1 MIMDAF
7 DLQRLEELF
16 TKFSELNSDERA
28 DHLKEIQDRE
38 PDIAIQLL
46 KLLEA
51 QTDESSTADH
61 SASIWGKVAPLIV
74 DNIDDGLN
82 IDRYEIVSVIGRGGM
97 GTVYHAIRKDS
108 YRQDVAIKVLHA
120 GATDS
125 MSVRRFN
132 WERQVLAKIKHP
144 GVARILD
151 GGTALDGRLFYVMEL
166 VEGLELKEWLRL
178 EKPTL
183 EARLKCLIQIAEAV
197 AEAHRLLIIHRDIK
211 PANVRIDYN
220 GNPKLLDFGIAKQ
233 FDGDM
238 DASLTL
244 TRARVYSP
252 EYAAPE
258 QIRGDE
264 LSTAVDV
271 YGLGVLMYMMLGGAS
286 PYKTKGI
293 GLHDIEHAILNDEP
307 DRLSQVSDS
316 DGQTHPYDKS
326 LLRGDLDAIA
336 LKAIR
341 KEPELRY
348 GSVKEFI
355 NDILR
360 YLENK
365 PVVAREGNRQYSI
378 KKFLRRNKY
387 AVGSG
392 LVIFMLVL
400 GISIVSSY
408 TVVVLEDKNREITAE
423 RDRAQAMSEFMLS
436 VFRSGNPFSDQDPNL
451 TARQLLDIGL
461 SRIDAKFESN
471 PDLAIYMKLP
481 IASAYKGIGQLNKAD
496 SVLNQL
502 HGQIRGLK
510 PDGSLDEIIVL
521 FDMAV
526 IRDQL
531 GDYKGAD
538 SLHRL
543 IQANALQWGFQNTT
557 KVLEAY
563 AEHTIMNIKLNRPL
577 EEFQTQLPLNI
588 RYLEENGY
596 GGSYA
601 HITSLMS
608 LGSSY
613 FYNDNKIGIPFL
625 EEADSLYRLAGLEE
639 STQTLMLTNNLALFY
654 QNSGM
659 VEKADQRYKKLLN
672 LVDTYMADNSGYV
685 STVYTNYATF
695 LNEQGRREDALTALK
710 KAYDV
715 QIESGNPSDNNMLII
730 YGNLGVINQESGN
743 HEMAL
748 VYFQRAYEI
757 GLRMVGEVHE
767 FMAMIH
773 TYNGISMAH
782 LGMMSKAKD
791 EIDKGIS
798 VRIQLGGEQNWSI
811 ANSEYAY
818 AELAILEQ
826 DYFQAE
832 IHLLRSISLL
842 KSNYTVDH
850 QLVMKSI
857 DRLIDVLKNQN
868 KIYDALS
875 YISDHLAE
883 LEAIPADNM
892 QLINKYQRMVTELS
906 GK

>member
-1 MIMDAF
+1 MDSS
-7 DLQRLEELF
+7 DLQRIEKLFTELSELSPNNRRERLEEIR
-16 TKFSELNSDERA
+16 N
-28 DHLKEIQDRE
+28 QE
-38 PDIAIQLL
+38 PETALQLI

-51 QTDESSTADH
+51 QANVSSTADH
-61 SASIWGKVAPLIV
+61 SASIWSKVAPMIE
-74 DNIDDGLN
+74 DDIDTSID

-97 GTVYHAIRKDS
+97 GTVYHGIRKDS
-108 YRQDVAIKVLHA
+108 YRQDVAIKVLRA

-125 MSVRRFN
+125 VSVRRFN

-151 GGTALDGRLFYVMEL
+151 GGTTKDSRLFYVMEL
-166 VEGLELKEWLRL
+166 VEGRELKEWLRY
-178 EKPTL
+178 ENPTL

-197 AEAHRLLIIHRDIK
+197 AEAHRLLIMHRDIK
-211 PANVRIDYN
+211 PANVRIDHN

-233 FDGDM
+233 FEGDV

-271 YGLGVLMYMMLGGAS
+271 YGLGVLMYTILAGAS
-286 PYKTKGI
+286 PYKTKGM
-293 GLHDIEHAILNDEP
+293 GLHDVEHAILNDEP
-307 DRLSQVSDS
+307 MRLSQVSETGD
-316 DGQTHPYDKS
+316 QTPPYDKNQ
-326 LLRGDLDAIA
+326 LRGDLDAIA

-355 NDILR
+355 DDILR

-365 PVVAREGNRQYSI
+365 PVIARGGNRRYRI
-378 KKFLRRNKY
+378 KKYLKRNKY
-387 AVGSG
+387 AVASAA
-392 LVIFMLVL
+392 VIFMLVL

-423 RDRAQAMSEFMLS
+423 RDRAQAMSDFMLS
-436 VFRSGNPFSDQDPNL
+436 VFRSSNPFSDQDPNL
-451 TARQLLDIGL
+451 TARQLLDVGL
-461 SRIDAKFESN
+461 GRIDTEFASN

-481 IASAYKGIGQLNKAD
+481 IASAYKGIGLLSKAD
-496 SVLNQL
+496 SVLKQL
-502 HGQIRGLK
+502 HDQIRDQK
-510 PDGSLDEIIVL
+510 PEGSLDELIVL
-521 FDMAV
+521 FDMAI

-531 GDYKGAD
+531 GDYMGAD

-543 IQANALQWGFQNTT
+543 IQANAQLWGLLNTP
-557 KVLEAY
+557 KVMEAY
-563 AEHTIMNIKLNRPL
+563 AEHAIMNIKLNRPL

-588 RYLEENGY
+588 QFLEENGY

-601 HITSLMS
+601 HINSLMS

-613 FYNDNKIGIPFL
+613 FYGDPTIGIPFL
-625 EEADSLYRLAGLEE
+625 EEADSLYRMAGFDE

-659 VEKADQRYKKLLN
+659 VDKADMSYRKLLK
-672 LVDTYMADNSGYV
+672 LVDTYLSENSGYV
-685 STVYTNYATF
+685 STAYTNYATF
-695 LNEQGRREDALTALK
+695 LNEQGRRDDAIVALQ

-748 VYFQRAYEI
+748 EYLRRAYEI

-782 LGMMSKAKD
+782 LGMMPKAQS
-791 EIDKGIS
+791 EIEKGMSI
-798 VRIQLGGEQNWSI
+798 RIQLGGEQNWSI
-811 ANSEYAY
+811 ANSEYAF
-818 AELAILEQ
+818 AQLAILEK
-826 DYFQAE
+826 DHERAE
-832 IHLLRSISLL
+832 AHLLRSLSLL
-842 KSNYTVDH
+842 KSIYATDH
-850 QLVMKSI
+850 QLITKSL
-857 DRLIDVLKNQN
+857 DLLIEVLSNQN
-868 KIYDALS
+868 KWTDALS
-875 YISDHLAE
+875 YASDHLVQ
-883 LEAIPADNM
+883 LEAISTKNI
-892 QLINKYQRMVTELS
+892 QLLSKYRQIVSELG